1 MHNRSLSRELS
12 LISLGLIK
20 DKGDFK
26 LNKFQIEE
34 IFESALDSLINHCR
48 EELDNCESELEN
60 ASQKI
65 LDSELQEGVDS
76 SYSNVRDELKKSL
89 TKIETVMNT
98 LSVTLDFPKLIVS
111 SGQIDIREDVKQRIS
126 NIINNLKTIDSDID
140 QVMDGWRLK
149 RLPRIDRDIFPASA
163 KIPEF
168 ELPKPKNNYEKAD
181 LAFALKNLLSEMDR
195 LQSHKITF
203 ENITVESKM
212 KQILNSLIDRDFIS
226 LPEIVQ
232 KGESKLAVSVI
243 LVAGLE
249 LNKKG
254 YIEIVQAE
262 QFSEVY
268 FKSSEEAVH

>member
-1 MHNRSLSRELS
+1 MHKNRSLSRELS

-111 SGQIDIREDVKQRIS
+111 SGQIDIREDVNERIC
-126 NIINNLKTIDSDID
+126 NIVNNLKSIDSDID
-140 QVMDGWRLK
+140 QAMDGWRLK
-149 RLPRIDRDIFPASA
+149 RLPRIDRDI
-163 KIPEF
+163 
-168 ELPKPKNNYEKAD
+168 LR
-181 LAFALKNLLSEMDR
+181 LAYVDMNFFSTPVAVACDEAVNLANKYSDMQGRKFINGVLRR
-195 LQSHKITF
+195 LQ
-203 ENITVESKM
+203 TVK
-212 KQILNSLIDRDFIS
+212 
-226 LPEIVQ
+226 VQ
-232 KGESKLAVSVI
+232 
-243 LVAGLE
+243 
-249 LNKKG
+249 
-254 YIEIVQAE
+254 
-262 QFSEVY
+262 
-268 FKSSEEAVH
+268 